1 MTNQPITPLNRS
13 TSSCGL
19 ILPTG
24 KDRDVL
30 LAMIDKAYRADSQVS
45 MSIETISFK
54 YATILLA
61 TVVVLLSDRIVI
73 EGLYPKLAAT
83 FAIILFVAIAT
94 IDLWLKRKQ
103 HSDLG
108 KVLVHLEDLAGC
120 YTPDCFV
127 EGARLLPPK
136 WLDTDNFVGRK
147 VTRIRFLIF
156 WGIGAVGCS
165 LVWLAN

>member
-1 MTNQPITPLNRS
+1 MTDQPINPFNRPLSSSGLNLS
-13 TSSCGL
+13 TD
-19 ILPTG
+19 
-24 KDRDVL
+24 KDTEVL

-45 MSIETISFK
+45 TSIENISFR

-73 EGLYPKLAAT
+73 EGLHAKLAAS

-94 IDLWLKRKQ
+94 IDLWMKRKQ

-108 KVLVHLEDLAGC
+108 KVLVHLEDLIGC

-127 EGARLLPPK
+127 KGATLLPPE
-136 WLDTDNFVGRK
+136 WLNTDNFVGRK

-165 LVWLAN
+165 VVWLAS